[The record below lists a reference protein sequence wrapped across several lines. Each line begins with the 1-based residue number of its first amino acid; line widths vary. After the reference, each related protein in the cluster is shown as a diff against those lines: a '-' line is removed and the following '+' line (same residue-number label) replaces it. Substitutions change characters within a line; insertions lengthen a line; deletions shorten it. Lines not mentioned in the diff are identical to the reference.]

1 MLVVLLALAGAI
13 SYGVAD
19 FVGGLLSRRTSPWA
33 VALVAS
39 LSSAILVFL
48 VDPFLGSEPTTSD
61 LVWSAVGGI
70 GGGVGLGFLYRGLAA
85 GRMGVVAPISGV
97 GAAVVPVVAA
107 LVLGERPAA
116 LVWLG
121 IAFALPGIWLV
132 AREPRSSEAEP
143 AHAAGGA
150 GGAGV
155 VDGVLAGAGFGAQF
169 AALGQISE
177 EAGLLPLGINQLVA
191 TVVVVA
197 LAVGLRADWLPRDR
211 AAYGGVAC
219 GVLGLGATGAF
230 MIAAQR
236 GSLTVSSVLTSLY
249 PAFTIL
255 LAATVLRERIHRDQ
269 AVGLALCGLTVV
281 LVALG

>member
-1 MLVVLLALAGAI
+1 MLVVVLALAGAV

-19 FVGGLLSRRTSPWA
+19 FVGGLVSRRTSPWA

-39 LSSAILVFL
+39 GAGALAVFL
-48 VDPFLGSEPTTSD
+48 VDPFLGSEPSTSD
-61 LVWSAVGGI
+61 LLWGAVGGV
-70 GGGVGLGFLYRGLAA
+70 GAGVGTGFLYRGLAG

-97 GAAVVPVVAA
+97 GAALVPVVAA
-107 LVLGERPAA
+107 LALGERPAA

-132 AREPRSSEAEP
+132 AREPRADS
-143 AHAAGGA
+143 GGA
-150 GGAGV
+150 TGAGV

-177 EAGLLPLGINQLVA
+177 EAGLFPLGINQLVA
-191 TVVVVA
+191 AVVVA
-197 LAVGLRADWLPRDR
+197 VLAIGLRADWLPRDR
-211 AAYGGVAC
+211 AAYAGVAC

-230 MIAAQR
+230 MLAAQR
-236 GSLTVSSVLTSLY
+236 GSLTVSSVLASLY

-255 LAATVLRERIHRDQ
+255 LAATVLRERILRAQ
-269 AVGLALCGLTVV
+269 AVGLVLCGLTVV

>member
-1 MLVVLLALAGAI
+1 MLVVVLALAGAV

-19 FVGGLLSRRTSPWA
+19 FVGGLVSRRTSPWA

-39 LSSAILVFL
+39 VAGALAVFV
-48 VDPFLGSEPTTSD
+48 VDPFLGSEPSTAD
-61 LVWSAVGGI
+61 LLWSAVGGV
-70 GGGVGLGFLYRGLAA
+70 GAGVGTGFLYRGLAG

-97 GAAVVPVVAA
+97 GAALVPVIAA
-107 LVLGERPAA
+107 LALGERPAA

-132 AREPRSSEAEP
+132 AREPRAGS
-143 AHAAGGA
+143 GGA
-150 GGAGV
+150 TGAGV

-191 TVVVVA
+191 AVVVA
-197 LAVGLRADWLPRDR
+197 TLAICLRAAWVPRDR
-211 AAYGGVAC
+211 AAYAGVAC
-219 GVLGLGATGAF
+219 GLLGLGATGAF
-230 MIAAQR
+230 MLAAQR
-236 GSLTVSSVLTSLY
+236 GSLTVPAVLASLY

-255 LAATVLRERIHRDQ
+255 LASTVLRERVLRTQ
-269 AVGLALCGLTVV
+269 AIGLVLCGLTVV
-281 LVALG
+281 LVAVG